1 MIDSNPTHR
10 DRGPTE
16 VLPAPIQALVARGD
30 WDGVAQALRTV
41 LALNPSLDAARAA
54 YVQALLRLG
63 RPTPARIAFEPLRD
77 RAARRPAVAA
87 LAILVDAA
95 VATDDGRDEAALA
108 AAADRD
114 PTDGA
119 ALWRLAQWR
128 IARGRWAE
136 ALESLLELVRR
147 DRAFGDDAGRRGML
161 AVFELCGD
169 DALVREYR
177 RRLAAGLH

>member
-10 DRGPTE
+10 GPRPGE
-16 VLPAPIQALVARGD
+16 ALPAPIQAMAARGD
-30 WDGVAQALRTV
+30 WAGVADALRTV
-41 LALNPSLDAARAA
+41 LALNPSLDVARAA

-77 RAARRPAVAA
+77 RVATRPAVAA
-87 LAILVDAA
+87 LAILVDAS
-95 VATDDGRDEAALA
+95 VATDDGSDEGSLA
-108 AAADRD
+108 AAVQRD
-114 PTDGA
+114 PADSA
-119 ALWRLAQWR
+119 ARWRLAQWR
-128 IARGRWAE
+128 IARGRWAD
-136 ALESLLELVRR
+136 ALESLLELVER

-169 DALVREYR
+169 EALVRAYR